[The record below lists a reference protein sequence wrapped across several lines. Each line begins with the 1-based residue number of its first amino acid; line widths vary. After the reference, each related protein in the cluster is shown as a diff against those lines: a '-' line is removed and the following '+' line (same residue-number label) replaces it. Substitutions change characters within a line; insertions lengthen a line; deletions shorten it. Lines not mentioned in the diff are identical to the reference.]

1 MSLEKGK
8 ELALVQRAP
17 IVIPDAQNLRVFVT
31 DLMNSEFFKSV
42 MKAPQAIAIVLYGQ
56 ALGLEPVIALQT
68 IQPVNGRMCIST
80 TVLQALFQ
88 RKGGRVKVLER
99 SEEKARVEF
108 SFPGWDPYIHEYT
121 KHDAIDEQLWEKD
134 NWKKRRK
141 TMLLYRAISGGLKV
155 YDPGS
160 HLGIVTTEE
169 AEDYPN
175 GLPEDAAVVPEKEK
189 GSQKAPESAKE
200 PVKQAPAAKKEA
212 SPAPGAAPAKEKPAE
227 AQKEASKPQPAAQ
240 PKDAS
245 EPALTGFEVP
255 EGEDDISAMAE
266 HAESRLRGRDRDPED
281 QGVHRGA
288 GRRREVLQGMAH
300 RLPEEDEAAPD
311 VPGPPGQVHPVA
323 RRRTRRPPVPRQAD
337 ARRGV
342 DVPLPRPDE
351 GRSGGLT
358 MKGRKK
364 DTNGLYDI
372 FGVELPRV
380 TAIIGRLR
388 RYGLDEW
395 QATCAVDFMLREFLL
410 PLQKGWMSLD
420 QLKETNIEKA
430 RLAAMDESRNRMK
443 AAQDLGRQ
451 VHAAIHRYYKCAQD
465 PKFIERTLEAEPE
478 LRPGLESFQ
487 EWERLFRVDMIGT
500 EKQVFSFEHGF
511 AGTLD
516 LEAGVVL
523 PAEDFGADA
532 PVRHMVIDF
541 KTGAP
546 DPVVVMQLAAYAVAL
561 EEMTR
566 TPMDGGI
573 AVYLNPET
581 GIPKWKIYTRTELE
595 PAWVMFS
602 TIKKFVEL
610 EEAWKKREPSD
621 VALPPSP
628 PNADSPSATDA
639 PDGSLKFE

>member
-266 HAESRLRGRDRDPED
+266 HAESSS
-281 QGVHRGA
+281 
-288 GRRREVLQGMAH
+288 
-300 RLPEEDEAAPD
+300 EEETAIQKIKASI
-311 VPGPPGQVHPVA
+311 VEL
-323 RRRTRRPPVPRQAD
+323 
-337 ARRGV
+337 GV
-342 DVPLPRPDE
+342 DEKSFKEWLIDYQKKMKPPRTFLVHLGKSIRWHGAVLADLQYLDKQML
-351 GRSGGLT
+351 GAVS
-358 MKGRKK
+358 M
-364 DTNGLYDI
+364 
-372 FGVELPRV
+372 F
-380 TAIIGRLR
+380 
-388 RYGLDEW
+388 RYHD
-395 QATCAVDFMLREFLL
+395 
-410 PLQKGWMSLD
+410 
-420 QLKETNIEKA
+420 
-430 RLAAMDESRNRMK
+430 
-443 AAQDLGRQ
+443 
-451 VHAAIHRYYKCAQD
+451 
-465 PKFIERTLEAEPE
+465 RT
-478 LRPGLESFQ
+478 
-487 EWERLFRVDMIGT
+487 
-500 EKQVFSFEHGF
+500 K
-511 AGTLD
+511 
-516 LEAGVVL
+516 
-523 PAEDFGADA
+523 DA
-532 PVRHMVIDF
+532 P
-541 KTGAP
+541 
-546 DPVVVMQLAAYAVAL
+546 
-561 EEMTR
+561 
-566 TPMDGGI
+566 
-573 AVYLNPET
+573 
-581 GIPKWKIYTRTELE
+581 
-595 PAWVMFS
+595 
-602 TIKKFVEL
+602 
-610 EEAWKKREPSD
+610 EA
-621 VALPPSP
+621 
-628 PNADSPSATDA
+628 
-639 PDGSLKFE
+639 